1 MQPEDVMSEREDLH
15 RERDGAGTLTVA
27 FQGIAGAYS
36 ELACRKYFA
45 ASVERSAFVGY
56 SSFEQVVEAVERGAA
71 DFALLPIENTT
82 AGSINDVYDLLSRA
96 QVSLVGEEVLR
107 VRHCLLGVQEVP
119 LATLR
124 RVLSHPQ
131 ALAQCMKFLS
141 TLPDCEAQPYT
152 DTAMAV
158 RLVKE
163 HNDPAWAAIAS
174 EEAGRRYG
182 LTVLRRNVEDQPHN
196 YTRFVVIAKNAVDV
210 DAGIPCK
217 TSIVMATSHEEGA
230 LLHALSILHEFRLNL
245 SKLESRPIPEMP
257 FQYLFYLDFDGNTAN
272 QTVQEAL
279 NRLRSATTVLKVLG
293 SYPSQAG
300 PRT

>member
-1 MQPEDVMSEREDLH
+1 MSERDDLR
-15 RERDGAGTLTVA
+15 RERDGAGTLAVA

-36 ELACRKYFA
+36 ELACRKFFA
-45 ASVERSAFVGY
+45 ASTAPPVFVGH
-56 SSFEQVVEAVERGAA
+56 SSFDQVVDAVERGVAE
-71 DFALLPIENTT
+71 FALLPIENTT

-96 QVSLVGEEVLR
+96 QVSIVGEEVLR
-107 VRHCLLGVQEVP
+107 VRHCLLGVQDVP
-119 LATLR
+119 LESLR

-163 HNDPAWAAIAS
+163 HNDPTWAAIAS
-174 EEAGRRYG
+174 DEAGRRYG

-196 YTRFVVIAKNAVDV
+196 YTRFVVIARNPVPV
-210 DAGIPCK
+210 DAGVPCK

-257 FQYLFYLDFDGNTAN
+257 FQYLFYLDFDGNTASP
-272 QTVQEAL
+272 TVQDAL